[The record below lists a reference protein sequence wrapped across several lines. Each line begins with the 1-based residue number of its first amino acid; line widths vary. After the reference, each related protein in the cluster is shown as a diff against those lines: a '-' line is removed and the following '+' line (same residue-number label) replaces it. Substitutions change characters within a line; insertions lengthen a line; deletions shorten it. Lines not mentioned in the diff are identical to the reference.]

1 MSAVEPAGATR
12 SGRADLHIHTA
23 ASDGT
28 APVTDI
34 LERVAARGELDVIAI
49 ADHDRLDAALAAQAM
64 ARSRAYPF
72 DVIVGEEISTRGGHL
87 LGLFLTRPVRPW
99 RSMRATI
106 AEVHAQGGLAVP
118 AHPFIP
124 YPLCVSRRTL
134 LRLLADPDP
143 NVHPDALEVFNPTTI
158 GRRWHPQVVA
168 FAAEHA
174 LPGIGDSDAHELDQ
188 IGQGW
193 TGFPGRSAD
202 DLRRA
207 IQTGTTT
214 WHGDFYPRF
223 AQVGMVGRQ
232 YRKKAVDL
240 SADLGGRLLRRGTGR
255 DLGYPGGRE
264 RPARYRAADGE
275 EAPLP

>member
-1 MSAVEPAGATR
+1 MSTAARGEVPR
-12 SGRADLHIHTA
+12 SGRADLHIHSA

-28 APVTDI
+28 ARVADI
-34 LERVAARGELDVIAI
+34 LDRVAARGDLDVIAI
-49 ADHDRLDAALAAQAM
+49 ADHDRVDAALAAQAM
-64 ARSRAYPF
+64 ARSREDPF
-72 DVIVGEEISTRGGHL
+72 EVVVGEEVSTRGGHL
-87 LGLFLTRPVRPW
+87 LGLFITTPIRPW

-124 YPLCVSRRTL
+124 YPLCASRRTL

-143 NVHPDALEVFNPTTI
+143 NVHPDALEVFNPTTV

-193 TGFPGRSAD
+193 TGFPGHTAD

-207 IQTGTTT
+207 ILAGTTT
-214 WHGDFYPRF
+214 WHGDFYPRL

-232 YRKKAVDL
+232 YRKKALDL

-264 RPARYRAADGE
+264 RPEGYRADGE
-275 EAPLP
+275 EVGTP

>member
-1 MSAVEPAGATR
+1 MSAPESADATR
-12 SGRADLHIHTA
+12 RGRADLHIHTA

-34 LERVAARGELDVIAI
+34 LDRVAARGDLDVIAI
-49 ADHDRLDAALAAQAM
+49 ADHDRVDAALAAQAM
-64 ARSRAYPF
+64 ARQRGDPF
-72 DVIVGEEISTRGGHL
+72 EVVVGEEISTRGGHL
-87 LGLFLTRPVRPW
+87 LALFLTSRVRPW

-158 GRRWHPQVVA
+158 GRRWHPRVVA
-168 FAAEHA
+168 FAAEHG
-174 LPGIGDSDAHELDQ
+174 LPGVGDSDAHELDQ

-193 TGFPGRSAD
+193 TGFPGRSAA

-207 IQTGTTT
+207 ILAGTTT

-232 YRKKAVDL
+232 YRKKARDL
-240 SADLGGRLLRRGTGR
+240 SADVGGRLLRRGTGR

-264 RPARYRAADGE
+264 RPAAYRADGE
-275 EAPLP
+275 DGSRP

>member
-1 MSAVEPAGATR
+1 MSAADDTASR
-12 SGRADLHIHTA
+12 HGRADLHIHTA

-28 APVTDI
+28 APVTAI
-34 LERVAARGELDVIAI
+34 LERVAARGDLDVIAI
-49 ADHDRLDAALAAQAM
+49 ADHDRIDAALAARAM
-64 ARSRAYPF
+64 AHDRAYPF
-72 DVIVGEEISTRGGHL
+72 EVVVGEEVSTRGGHL
-87 LGLFLTRPVRPW
+87 LGLFLTGPLKPW

-106 AEVHAQGGLAVP
+106 AEVHAQGGVAVP

-143 NVHPDALEVFNPTTI
+143 ATRPDALEVFNPTTI
-158 GRRWHPQVVA
+158 GRRWHPAVVA
-168 FAAEHA
+168 FAAEHG

-207 IQTGTTT
+207 IAAGTTT

-232 YRKKAVDL
+232 YRKKARDL

-255 DLGYPGGRE
+255 DLGYPGGRQ
-264 RPARYRAADGE
+264 RPASYRADGE
-275 EAPLP
+275 EARP

>member
-1 MSAVEPAGATR
+1 
-12 SGRADLHIHTA
+12 
-23 ASDGT
+23 
-28 APVTDI
+28 
-34 LERVAARGELDVIAI
+34 
-49 ADHDRLDAALAAQAM
+49 
-64 ARSRAYPF
+64 
-72 DVIVGEEISTRGGHL
+72 
-87 LGLFLTRPVRPW
+87 
-99 RSMRATI
+99 MRATI
-106 AEVHAQGGLAVP
+106 AEVHAQGGVAVP

-143 NVHPDALEVFNPTTI
+143 AAHPDALEVFNPTTI
-158 GRRWHPQVVA
+158 GRRWHPAVVA
-168 FAAEHA
+168 FAAEHG

-207 IQTGTTT
+207 IAAGTTT

-232 YRKKAVDL
+232 YRKKARDL
-240 SADLGGRLLRRGTGR
+240 SADVGGRLLRRGTGR
-255 DLGYPGGRE
+255 DLGYPGGRQ
-264 RPARYRAADGE
+264 RPASYRADGE
-275 EAPLP
+275 DARP

>member
-1 MSAVEPAGATR
+1 M
-12 SGRADLHIHTA
+12 HIHTA

-28 APVTDI
+28 AGVPEI
-34 LERVAARGELDVIAI
+34 LDRVAARGDLDVIAI
-49 ADHDRLDAALAAQAM
+49 ADHDRVDAALAAQAM
-64 ARSRAYPF
+64 ARRRRDPF
-72 DVIVGEEISTRGGHL
+72 EVVVGEEVSTRGGHL
-87 LGLFLTRPVRPW
+87 LALFIETPIRPW

-106 AEVHAQGGLAVP
+106 AEVHAQGGLAIP

-143 NVHPDALEVFNPTTI
+143 SVHPDALEVFNPTTV

-168 FAAEHA
+168 FAADHA

-193 TGFPGRSAD
+193 TGFPGRTAD

-207 IQTGTTT
+207 IVAGATT

-232 YRKKAVDL
+232 YRKKALDL

-264 RPARYRAADGE
+264 RPARYRTDE
-275 EAPLP
+275 EAVGRP

>member
-1 MSAVEPAGATR
+1 MSPLNPPGAPGR
-12 SGRADLHIHTA
+12 GRADLHIHTA

-28 APVTDI
+28 AGVGAI
-34 LERVAARGELDVIAI
+34 LGAVAARGDLDVIAI

-64 ARSRAYPF
+64 ARRRGDPF
-72 DVIVGEEISTRGGHL
+72 EVVVGEEISTRAGHL
-87 LGLFLTRPVRPW
+87 LGLFLTTPIRPW
-99 RSMRATI
+99 RSIATTI
-106 AEVHAQGGLAVP
+106 AEVHAQGGLAIP
-118 AHPFIP
+118 AHPFLP

-143 NVHPDALEVFNPTTI
+143 DVHPDALEVFNPTTL
-158 GRRWHPQVVA
+158 GRRWHPRVVA

-174 LPGIGDSDAHELDQ
+174 LPGIGDSDAHELHQ

-193 TGFPGRSAD
+193 TGFPGHTAA

-207 IQTGTTT
+207 ILAGSTT

-232 YRKKAVDL
+232 YRKKALDL
-240 SADLGGRLLRRGTGR
+240 SADIGGRLLRRGTGR
-255 DLGYPGGRE
+255 DLGYPGGRL
-264 RPARYRAADGE
+264 RPAGYRDDREGDGGT
-275 EAPLP
+275 P